1 MLLSGIGVLTG
12 NVLARTVGVI
22 AVSLNMMVNF
32 FFVPVYPFW
41 ALTVITID
49 ALVIWAL
56 IAHGRE
62 MRDV

>member
-1 MLLSGIGVLTG
+1 MPAPS
-12 NVLARTVGVI
+12 GVI
-22 AVSLNMMVNF
+22 AVSLNLVVNF